1 LASIDALGQY
11 QDSGFKVDDAS
22 APSATVLYT
31 SLKVADKADKVLPGV
46 VGDLASIDALGQ
58 YQDSGF
64 KVDDASAPSATVLYT
79 SLKAADKADKVLPG
93 VVGDLASIDALGQYQ
108 DSGFKV
114 DDASAPSAT
123 VLYSSLKLSTKVY
136 LRASFNA
143 TAFADS
149 TFNTIMPATISIDPE
164 STWSGTFFVAP
175 RNGRYI
181 AMGVVRVVNGVA
193 NADSWYSL
201 RILSPLGNTV
211 VRLSEAIATV
221 GVINDAFYVQACDTV
236 LLNAGEQV
244 SFAFSNK
251 TGFTKTVDPTYSIL
265 TISEL

>member
-1 LASIDALGQY
+1 LGQY

-31 SLKVADKADKVLPGV
+31 SLKSADKADKVLPGV
-46 VGDLASIDALGQ
+46 VDDLASIDALGQ

-79 SLKAADKADKVLPG
+79 SLK
-93 VVGDLASIDALGQYQ
+93 
-108 DSGFKV
+108 
-114 DDASAPSAT
+114 
-123 VLYSSLKLSTKVY
+123 LSTKVY
-136 LRASFNA
+136 LRASFDA

-164 STWSGTFFVAP
+164 STWSGTQFVAP

-181 AMGVVRVVNGVA
+181 VMAVVRVVDGSV

-201 RILSPLGNTV
+201 GIVSPLGSTV
-211 VRLSEAIATV
+211 VRLSEATATI
-221 GVINDAFYVQACDTV
+221 GVVNDAFYVQACDTV
-236 LLNAGEQV
+236 LLNAGQQI
-244 SFAFSNK
+244 SFTFSNV
-251 TGFTKTVDPTYSIL
+251 TGFTKTVDPTLSIL
-265 TISEL
+265 TISEQ